1 MSRLVAARWRR
12 IAVIVFVLALIGG
25 IAGWAILRSR
35 PSLGLCENTNAS
47 LLLHANGADLAG
59 AMTAEEAQSAARTA
73 LAAQYPDLADADAV
87 PLSPPQLVRADLP
100 GGEQSPAYQ
109 ITARLKSAL
118 PDDETT
124 AAPTDQR
131 LGMTTI
137 LYLDPVNGNVL
148 YMVTAL
154 NARSPQSVCF

>member
-1 MSRLVAARWRR
+1 MSRLFAARWRR
-12 IAVIVFVLALIGG
+12 IAVIVFVLALVGG
-25 IAGWAILRSR
+25 IAGWRILSSR
-35 PSLGLCENTNAS
+35 PSLGLCENTNTS

-59 AMTAEEAQSAARTA
+59 AMTADEAQSAARTA
-73 LAAQYPDLADADAV
+73 LAAQYPDLTDADTV
-87 PLSPPQLVRADLP
+87 PLSRPLLIRADLP
-100 GGEQSPAYQ
+100 GGEQIPAYQ

-118 PDDETT
+118 SDDETT

-137 LYLDPVNGNVL
+137 LYLDPVNGSLL

-154 NARSPQSVCF
+154 NSRNPQGICS